1 MKQARQKARKKG
13 GSVAIDTVPL
23 PEKPRSKRM
32 PRKGTVA
39 IDTVPL
45 PERNARL
52 TAKMLKVER
61 NIGRLVAQA
70 TSSSDLNSAVVRL
83 RTCSFR
89 PRYRHDMTPSE
100 GAQATCDA
108 IEGFLDCLAGKSARP
123 E

>member
-1 MKQARQKARKKG
+1 
-13 GSVAIDTVPL
+13 
-23 PEKPRSKRM
+23 M
-32 PRKGTVA
+32 PRKGAVA

-61 NIGRLVAQA
+61 NIGRLVAQSHQQQR
-70 TSSSDLNSAVVRL
+70 TLNSAVVRL